1 MWCLRD
7 SKFLIVICLL
17 MVAVTCRAQYHPQ
30 YSQYM
35 FNGLALNPAYAGS
48 QEVLNIATLC
58 RNSQWGNSMEGAPV
72 TYTFTGDFPLR
83 NPQLALGLLVFD
95 DFINILRQTGAYVSY
110 AFRVKTSDEG
120 KLSFGIQ
127 AGFDLQRE
135 NQTSLILIQPDD
147 PMFHL
152 EKHSTFMP
160 NVGVGVYYNTSN
172 FFAGLSF
179 PQLLAYSPL
188 TADSYKSKLTLSNTM
203 LYGGM
208 IVPAGRDL
216 KIKPS
221 ALLQYVGN
229 GILLDMN
236 CNFLM
241 FGEKVEL
248 GVSWR
253 NSTTLVGMAQ
263 FRHQSFCLGYAY
275 DFAIG
280 KPGAINTS
288 HEIMLR
294 YDLKIMVKAASPLY
308 LK

>member
-1 MWCLRD
+1 MII
-7 SKFLIVICLL
+7 FLL
-17 MVAVTCRAQYHPQ
+17 MVGATCRAQYHPQ

-35 FNGLALNPAYAGS
+35 FNGLALNPAYAGT

-58 RNSQWGNSMEGAPV
+58 RNSQWGNSVNGTPV
-72 TYTFTGDFPLR
+72 TYTFAGDFPLR
-83 NPQLALGLLVFD
+83 NPQLALGLLEYD
-95 DFINILRQTGAYVSY
+95 DFINILKQTGTYIAYS
-110 AFRVKTSDEG
+110 FRVRAGEG
-120 KLSFGIQ
+120 RLSFGMQ

-135 NQTSLILIQPDD
+135 NQTRLILIQPDD

-152 EKHSTFMP
+152 EKHSAFMP
-160 NVGVGVYYNTSN
+160 NAGVGVYYYTDR
-172 FFAGLSF
+172 FFAGLSL
-179 PQLLAYSPL
+179 PQLLAYSPN

-221 ALLQYVGN
+221 ALLQFVGN
-229 GILLDMN
+229 GVLLDMN

-241 FGEKVEL
+241 FREILEL

-253 NSTTLVGMAQ
+253 NSSTLVGMAQ
-263 FRHQSFCLGYAY
+263 FMYQSFWLGYAY

-280 KPGAINTS
+280 KPSAINTS
-288 HEIMLR
+288 HEILLR
-294 YDLKIMVKAASPLY
+294 YDLKIKVKTASPLY
-308 LK
+308 LN